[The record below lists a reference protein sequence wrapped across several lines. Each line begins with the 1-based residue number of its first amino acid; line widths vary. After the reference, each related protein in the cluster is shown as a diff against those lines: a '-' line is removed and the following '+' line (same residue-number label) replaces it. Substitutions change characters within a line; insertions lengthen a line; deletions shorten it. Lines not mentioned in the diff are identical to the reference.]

1 MRIVRAKNAGACYGV
16 QRALDLAQKTRE
28 DGIAAT
34 TLGPLIHNPLV
45 VADLAAKGIGEAKEV
60 DQVRTQAVIIRSHG
74 VVPQVKEQIQQRGL
88 IMVDATCPYVA
99 RAQKAAARLAQ
110 DGYHVLVVGE
120 CGHPEVE
127 GLRAYALQQGGPVTV
142 AGSVSE
148 LPLDLGPRVG
158 VVVQTTQT
166 RETLEAVLEELE
178 RRGIQPKVVNTICF
192 ATRERQEA
200 AALVAR
206 SAQVMVVIG
215 GRNSSNTTRL
225 ADICKKSCPATYHI
239 ESPEEL
245 DPAWFADAEV
255 VGVTAG
261 ASTPESHIQ
270 AVEVALEN
278 MGRHVVLPAQDD
290 DAAEQDPSAFT
301 RS

>member
-1 MRIVRAKNAGACYGV
+1 MRILRAKNAGACYGV
-16 QRALDLAQKTRE
+16 QRALDLAEQTRL

-45 VADLAAKGIGEAKEV
+45 VADLAAKGIGEASEV
-60 DQVRTQAVIIRSHG
+60 DQVRTEAVIIRSHG
-74 VVPQVKEQIQQRGL
+74 VVPQVKEAILQRGL
-88 IMVDATCPYVA
+88 TMVDATCPYVA

-142 AGSVSE
+142 VGSAQE
-148 LPLDLGPRVG
+148 LPQELGPRVG

-166 RETLEAVLEELE
+166 REALEAVLDALE
-178 RRGIQPKVVNTICF
+178 HRGVAPKVVNTICF

-200 AALVAR
+200 AALVAKK
-206 SAQVMVVIG
+206 AQVMVVIG

-225 ADICKKSCPATYHI
+225 ADICAKACPATHHI
-239 ESPEEL
+239 ESPDEL
-245 DPAWFADAEV
+245 DPAWFDGVQV

-270 AVEVALEN
+270 AVEQALEAL
-278 MGRHVVLPAQDD
+278 GGEGGAGCAEL
-290 DAAEQDPSAFT
+290 AAPGL
-301 RS
+301 